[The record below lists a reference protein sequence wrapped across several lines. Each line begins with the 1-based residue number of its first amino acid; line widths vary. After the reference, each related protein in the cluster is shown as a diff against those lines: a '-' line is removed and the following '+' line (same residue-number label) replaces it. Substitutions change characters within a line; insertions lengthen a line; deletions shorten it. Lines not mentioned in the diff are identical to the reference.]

1 MTSDAEKKKTK
12 KEKNAQLEEVGG
24 MKGWLL
30 KKAKTFMWD
39 ASTNKLILPKGVVLS
54 KEEKKALADMIGEFQ
69 DEAELFEK
77 KKREHMLSAMQA
89 GVQYKA
95 NVVKGYSLLF
105 SGSYREL
112 TGVLAHKIHDNLQ
125 GMLQVNMRYLSGLWK
140 ALSGHLNEPA
150 QRQKTSLKLS
160 KGRGGR

>member
-1 MTSDAEKKKTK
+1 MNSDTEPKKSK
-12 KEKNAQLEEVGG
+12 KEKDAQVEEVGG
-24 MKGWLL
+24 MRGWLL

-39 ASTNKLILPKGVVLS
+39 AASNKLILPKGVVLT
-54 KEEKKALADMIGEFQ
+54 KEEKQALRDMIGEFE

-77 KKREHMLSAMQA
+77 RKREHMLSAMQA
-89 GVQYKA
+89 GVKYKE
-95 NVVKGYSLLF
+95 NVVEGYSVLF

-140 ALSGHLNEPA
+140 AISGATKA
-150 QRQKTSLKLS
+150 QPKQRKASKLMP
-160 KGRGGR
+160 GRGGR

>member
-1 MTSDAEKKKTK
+1 MGETPKNPKKD
-12 KEKNAQLEEVGG
+12 KEPQIEEVGG
-24 MKGWLL
+24 VHGWLL

-39 ASTNKLILPKGVVLS
+39 ASSNKLILPKGVVLT
-54 KEEKKALADMIGEFQ
+54 KEEKKTLEDMIGEIQ
-69 DEAELFEK
+69 DEAEEFEK
-77 KKREHMLSAMQA
+77 RKREHMLSAMQA

-95 NVVKGYSLLF
+95 NIIKGYTLLM

-125 GMLQVNMRYLSGLWK
+125 GMLQVNMRFLSGIWK
-140 ALSGHLNEPA
+140 ALAGTMNMSSPK
-150 QRQKTSLKLS
+150 QKNPIKLA